1 MNDEELAVEF
11 SSSHD
16 LEILGKLYLKYMHLV
31 YGVCLKY
38 FKNREEAKDGVMQIF
53 EKLILEVPK
62 QKIWNFRNWLH
73 VVTRNYC
80 LMQLRSNKSDDENLK
95 EWQLTNGF
103 VENEYF
109 VHPVDNR
116 EQEIDSILADC
127 IERLNSDQKECIKM
141 FYYDNRCYREI
152 AQDLGIDE
160 KKVKSNLQNGK
171 RNLKLCIEAGNERN
185 E

>member
-171 RNLKLCIEAGNERN
+171 EI
-185 E
+185 